1 MCAGNLKNVNYE
13 ADIMVDEC
21 PMCKGIWLD
30 TGELEK
36 IQTNAQ
42 KNHKEKYYNHMIAIK
57 TKLNKFLKKNALLK
71 FNLFPLFPITKKPN
85 ETRMGKGVGSIDNYI
100 YIVRTGY
107 TLCEIYTNSAI
118 DISKILKLVKQRLN
132 LKTKIIRLV

>member
-1 MCAGNLKNVNYE
+1 MLIKYPQNQFKRYKRNYKKTE
-13 ADIMVDEC
+13 S
-21 PMCKGIWLD
+21 CKL
-30 TGELEK
+30 L
-36 IQTNAQ
+36 TNFNYDFSIKLVAQ
-42 KNHKEKYYNHMIAIK
+42 SSGSITYNQMIAIK
-57 TKLNKFLKKNALLK
+57 TKLNKFLKKNGLLK

-107 TLCEIYTNSAI
+107 TLCEIYTNSSI

>member
-1 MCAGNLKNVNYE
+1 MLIKYPQNQFKRYKRNYKKVE
-13 ADIMVDEC
+13 S
-21 PMCKGIWLD
+21 CKLLTKFNYDFSIKLV
-30 TGELEK
+30 
-36 IQTNAQ
+36 AQ
-42 KNHKEKYYNHMIAIK
+42 SSGSITYNQMIAIK

-107 TLCEIYTNSAI
+107 TLCEIYTNSSI